1 MLRLASALTLA
12 ALLGLTLATAPALAQ
27 SRAAAPTPPPPVV
40 PDALLQAPY
49 EPQLIR
55 LSEIMGALHY
65 LRTLCPS
72 PETGAWRREM
82 QALIDAEA
90 TTAERRDRLTQS
102 FNRGYGGFEA
112 TYRTC
117 TAAARVAT
125 RRYADEGL
133 RIVSDITSRF
143 VN

>member
-1 MLRLASALTLA
+1 MLRSAPRLILAVALGLA
-12 ALLGLTLATAPALAQ
+12 ATAGPAFAQ
-27 SRAAAPTPPPPVV
+27 SRAAAPPPPPAAV

-49 EPQLIR
+49 EPQLLR

-72 PETGAWRREM
+72 PETGGWRREM

-90 TTAERRDRLTQS
+90 TTAERRERLVQS

-112 TYRTC
+112 TYRSC
-117 TAAARVAT
+117 TPAARVAT
-125 RRYADEGL
+125 RRYVDEGL
-133 RIVSDITSRF
+133 RIVGDITSRF

>member
-1 MLRLASALTLA
+1 MLRIAFALTLA
-12 ALLGLTLATAPALAQ
+12 VLAGLASTATPGLAQ
-27 SRAAAPTPPPPVV
+27 SRGAAPPPPPPAV
-40 PDALLQAPY
+40 PEALLQAPY
-49 EPQLIR
+49 EPQLMR

-65 LRTLCPS
+65 LRTLCRG
-72 PETGAWRREM
+72 PETGAFRREM

-117 TAAARVAT
+117 TAAARLAA
-125 RRYADEGL
+125 RRYVDEGL
-133 RIVSDITSRF
+133 KIVGDITNRY